1 MGGYSFVMLY
11 SFEFDDVLEAW
22 PALALGA
29 ANTLWLSAA
38 SVVIGVIVAMAGAAA
53 KTLSGKMVRFA
64 VDCYIELIRNTPF
77 LVQVFLIFFGL
88 PAIGLKLS
96 PNVAAITAMVVN
108 FAAYGIEIVR
118 AGIESIPKGQIDAGK
133 ALGLSQFKIF
143 RLIIFKPA
151 LQAVYPALT
160 SQMILLMLNSSICS
174 AIAATELTAV
184 AGDIQSRTFRSFEVY
199 SVVTT
204 MYFGLS
210 IFFWCVF
217 AAVNASLFR
226 AGHNGAA
233 R

>member
-1 MGGYSFVMLY
+1 MLY
-11 SFEFDDVLEAW
+11 SFEFGDVIEAW
-22 PALALGA
+22 PALVSGA
-29 ANTLWLSAA
+29 ANTLWLSAVSVLLGVVVAA
-38 SVVIGVIVAMAGAAA
+38 SGATA
-53 KTLSGKMVRFA
+53 KTLGSRAVRFL

-88 PAIGLKLS
+88 PAIGLKMS
-96 PNVAAITAMVVN
+96 PNVAAVTAMVVN
-108 FAAYGIEIVR
+108 FAAYGIEIIR

-133 ALGLSQFKIF
+133 ALGLGPFKIF
-143 RLIIFKPA
+143 RLVVFKPA

-199 SVVTT
+199 SVVTA

-217 AAVNASLFR
+217 AAVNSMLFK
-226 AGHNGAA
+226 AGPRGAA